1 MKITSSLFAALA
13 LSAVASTASAD
24 IIRLGF
30 ATEPYPPFATPDAT
44 GQVTGWEVDIANA
57 VCAEARL
64 ECEIVTTSWDGII
77 PALVAEKLDVIAASL
92 SINEERQKVIDFSD
106 KYYQTGAALVA
117 AKGSGIAPTPEGVTG
132 KTIGVQSGSV
142 HQAYALK
149 HFPNANIREYQTQDE
164 ANQDVFSG
172 RLDGTLADV
181 MVLDGFLTSD
191 EGALCCENVGLVAN
205 DESVLGLGIGFG
217 LRKGNDALLEKL
229 NTAIAAIRAN
239 GTYDAITA
247 KYFDFNIYGE

>member
-1 MKITSSLFAALA
+1 M
-13 LSAVASTASAD
+13 
-24 IIRLGF
+24 
-30 ATEPYPPFATPDAT
+30 
-44 GQVTGWEVDIANA
+44 DIANA

-64 ECEIVTTSWDGII
+64 ECEIVTTSWDSII
-77 PALVAEKLDVIAASL
+77 PALQAEKLDVIAASL

-117 AKGSGIAPTPEGVTG
+117 AKGSGMSPTPQGVAG

-191 EGALCCENVGLVAN
+191 EGTLCCENVGLVTN

-217 LRKGNDALLEKL
+217 LRKGNAALLQQL

>member
-13 LSAVASTASAD
+13 LSAVASTASVD

-30 ATEPYPPFATPDAT
+30 ATEPYPPFATLDAT

-57 VCAEARL
+57 VCAEAKL
-64 ECEIVTTSWDGII
+64 DCEIVTTSWDGII
-77 PALVAEKLDVIAASL
+77 PALMAEKIDVIAASL

-117 AKGSGIAPTPEGVTG
+117 AKGIGMAPTPEGIAG

-149 HFPNANIREYQTQDE
+149 YFSNAKIREYQTQDE

-181 MVLDGFLTSD
+181 MVLDDFLVSD
-191 EGALCCENVGLVAN
+191 EGVICCENAGLVAN
-205 DESVLGLGIGFG
+205 DEAVLGLGIGFG
-217 LRKGNDALLEKL
+217 LRKDNDALREKL
-229 NTAIAAIRAN
+229 NSSLAAIRAN

-247 KYFDFNIYGE
+247 RYFDFNIYGE